1 MWLTKKVTTLKG
13 VGPKTA
19 ENLAKLHLY
28 TLQDLLFHLP
38 FRYEDRTC
46 ITPLSSVRIG
56 DRVLIEGNMTQ
67 VTVIGRRKTQMIC
80 RLHDGTG
87 SITLR
92 FFHFNADQLNQL
104 KQATAPLRCFG
115 EIRVGL
121 HGQLEITHP
130 EYRFTN
136 QPMGNLQITDRL
148 SPIYP
153 TTQGLTQPLLKRL
166 IKEALILLDEQSLPE
181 LLPNKIK
188 EQHAFISIAE
198 ALHYIHEPP
207 LNADRIA
214 LQAGHHPMQQR
225 LAFEEL
231 LAHQLSL
238 LQWRVHKQQ
247 TSAYVIHHQNMTL
260 KESFLQQ
267 LPFQLTAAQA
277 QVIDDIEKDLTEAR
291 PMLRLIQGD
300 VGSGKTV
307 VAAISALHIIESGYQ
322 VALMAPTEL
331 LAEQHW
337 RTITSWFEPLGLRVG
352 FIVGGQSSKE
362 RQEVLTGLAVG
373 NIHLIIGTHALFQKD
388 VTFKQLALMIVDE
401 QHRFGVQQ
409 RSALHDK
416 GVQNSLAPHQ
426 LIMTATPIPR
436 TLAMTAYAH
445 LDCSIIDE
453 LPPNRKP
460 IQTRLVSSNRRE
472 EVIARIQALCAA
484 GRQAYWV
491 CTLIDESEAI
501 QCQAASNMLT
511 ELQSQLPDL
520 RIGLLHGRMTSQ
532 DKERIMSEFKEQKMD
547 ILVATTVIEVGIDV
561 PNATLIVIDNAE
573 RLGLSQLHQLR
584 GRVGRGSTASYCLL
598 LYQPPLSADAETRL
612 RVMRDSSDGFY
623 IAEEDL
629 KLRGP
634 GELLGVRQSGLMS
647 FKIADL
653 LRDQTL
659 VFKAKDLSMH
669 LIKESPDTVNAL
681 IQRWTAHQID
691 YLSY

>member
-1 MWLTKKVTTLKG
+1 MWLKKKISTLKG
-13 VGPKTA
+13 VGPKTVD
-19 ENLAKLHLY
+19 NLAKLHLY

-38 FRYEDRTC
+38 FRYEDRTR
-46 ITPLSSVRIG
+46 ITPLRAVRIG
-56 DRVLIEGNMTQ
+56 DRVLIEGDITQ
-67 VTVIGRRKTQMIC
+67 TSVMGQRQTQMIC
-80 RLHDGTG
+80 RLHDGTS

-92 FFHFNADQLNQL
+92 FFHFNTDQLNQL
-104 KQATAPLRCFG
+104 KQATARLRCFG
-115 EIRVGL
+115 EVRKGL

-136 QPMGNLQITDRL
+136 QPMGSLQLTDRL

-166 IKEALILLDEQSLPE
+166 IKETLMLLDEQSLPE

-188 EQHAFISIAE
+188 EQHAFVSIAE
-198 ALHYIHEPP
+198 ALHYVHEPP
-207 LNADRIA
+207 LDANQIA
-214 LQAGHHPMQQR
+214 LQRGDHPMQQR

-238 LQWRVHKQQ
+238 LQWRDHKQQ
-247 TSAYVIHHQNMTL
+247 TSTYMIHHQKMTL
-260 KESFLQQ
+260 KKTFLQK
-267 LPFQLTAAQA
+267 LPFQLTTAQA
-277 QVIDDIEKDLTEAR
+277 RVIDDIEKDLTKNF

-307 VAAISALHIIESGYQ
+307 VAAISALQVIESGYQ

-331 LAEQHW
+331 LAEQHF
-337 RTITSWFEPLGLRVG
+337 RTLTSWFEPLGLRMG
-352 FIVGGQSSKE
+352 FIVGAQSSKE
-362 RQEVLTGLAVG
+362 RQEVLAALAAG
-373 NIHLIIGTHALFQKD
+373 DIHLIIGTHALFQKD
-388 VTFKQLALMIVDE
+388 VVFKQLALIIVDE

-416 GVQNSLAPHQ
+416 GVQNTLAPHQ

-460 IQTRLVSSNRRE
+460 IETRLVSSNRRE
-472 EVIARIQALCAA
+472 EVITRIQALCAA
-484 GRQAYWV
+484 GHQAYWV
-491 CTLIDESEAI
+491 CTLIDESEAM
-501 QCQAASNMLT
+501 QCQAASNMLL

-520 RIGLLHGRMTSQ
+520 RIGLLHGRMTSS
-532 DKERIMSEFKEQKMD
+532 DKERIMAEFKAQKMD
-547 ILVATTVIEVGIDV
+547 ILVATTVIEIGIDV
-561 PNATLIVIDNAE
+561 PNAILMVIDNAE

-584 GRVGRGSTASYCLL
+584 GRVGRGSAASYCLL

-612 RVMRDSSDGFY
+612 RLMRDSSDGFY

-647 FKIADL
+647 FKIADV
-653 LRDQTL
+653 LRDQHL
-659 VFKAKDLSMH
+659 VVSAKELGMQ
-669 LIKESPDTVNAL
+669 LIKESPETVSSL
-681 IQRWTAHQID
+681 IERWTAHQID
-691 YLSY
+691 YLSH